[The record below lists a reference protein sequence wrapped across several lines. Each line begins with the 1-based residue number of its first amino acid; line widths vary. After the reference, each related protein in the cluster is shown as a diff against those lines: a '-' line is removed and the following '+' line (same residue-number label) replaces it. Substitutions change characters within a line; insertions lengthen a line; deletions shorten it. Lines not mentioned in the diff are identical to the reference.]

1 MKTLEVSPWIFV
13 YLYMRI
19 ACDCGRIP
27 VAANTCAKSIQKQ
40 VKSIDVV
47 EVGSKKPLVSKF
59 CFV

>member
-13 YLYMRI
+13 YLYMRL
-19 ACDCGRIP
+19 ACDYRRIP
-27 VAANTCAKSIQKQ
+27 VIANTHTKSIQKQ
-40 VKSIDVV
+40 VKSVDVV